1 MMHSRA
7 SASGGLLFASCGA
20 LLFAFVVLGGGT
32 RQGLPVESLLQLL
45 GAVALTLGLLANRSP
60 ALDAASRT
68 CIAWLAAVA
77 VVIAGQL
84 VPLPP
89 GVWEFLA
96 GRELLGQELALAG
109 VEPSWRPISLVPEAS
124 LRALLAL
131 LPPAALLLLLCRL
144 ELRQRVGLLKLVV
157 MLSVASI
164 ALGFAQL
171 AGGPESRL
179 RWHDVTSTTNAVGP
193 FANRNHLATL
203 LAISLPISAAWLIM
217 ALRRRRSDRRL
228 ASMIGAG
235 FLMVLF
241 VLGLAVTRSR
251 AGVLLGAA
259 ALACV
264 VGMFWLHR
272 KRIQA
277 GGSKPLRAKRWMLL
291 VLVLGVALSMQYG
304 LVDLWGRLRTD
315 PLEDKRWQIASTTFE
330 AIGRFGLL
338 GAGAGTFP
346 MVYPSVE
353 SDAERNEYYVNRA
366 HNDWLE
372 WLLEGGLPLL
382 LVVLAGVGVLTRL
395 VLAAVRSRERLAPWR
410 VAAAAGLGLL
420 ALHSL
425 LDYPLRTTALASI
438 AVLLL
443 TCLLPDRPEALSR
456 TDADAD
462 SSGKPEPD
470 PEPEP
475 RSAADAAPEAVTWPD
490 SQPQSQPQPPPAAR
504 NPRPPRPSDAD
515 WDPL

>member
-1 MMHSRA
+1 MHSRA
-7 SASGGLLFASCGA
+7 SATGGFLFASCGA
-20 LLFAFVVLGGGT
+20 LLGVFVVLGGGT
-32 RQGLPVESLLQLL
+32 RQGLPVESLLQLIGL
-45 GAVALTLGLLANRSP
+45 VALTFALLANRSRP
-60 ALDAASRT
+60 LDGVSRM
-68 CIAWLAAVA
+68 CLGWLAAVA
-77 VVIAGQL
+77 VLLAGQL
-84 VPLPP
+84 IPLPP
-89 GVWEFLA
+89 GLWTSLA

-109 VEPSWRPISLVPEAS
+109 IEPVWRPISLVPEAT

-144 ELRQRVGLLKLVV
+144 DLRQRVGLLKLVV
-157 MLSVASI
+157 ILSVASI
-164 ALGFAQL
+164 VLGFAQL
-171 AGGPESRL
+171 AGGPASPL
-179 RWHDVTSTTNAVGP
+179 RWHDVTSATNAVGP

-228 ASMIGAG
+228 ASMVGAG

-241 VLGLAVTRSR
+241 ILGLAVTRSR

-264 VGMFWLHR
+264 VAMVWLHR
-272 KRIQA
+272 ERIQA

-291 VLVLGVALSMQYG
+291 ILVAGVVISMQYG

-330 AIGRFGLL
+330 AMGRFGFL
-338 GAGAGTFP
+338 GTGGGTFP

-372 WLLEGGLPLL
+372 WLLEGGVPLML
-382 LVVLAGVGVLTRL
+382 LVVAGVVLL
-395 VLAAVRSRERLAPWR
+395 LKLALAAVRSRARLAPWQMG
-410 VAAAAGLGLL
+410 AAAGLGLI

-438 AVLLL
+438 AVLLVS
-443 TCLLPDRPEALSR
+443 CLLPHGAAVPEAE
-456 TDADAD
+456 TVKDA
-462 SSGKPEPD
+462 S
-470 PEPEP
+470 
-475 RSAADAAPEAVTWPD
+475 
-490 SQPQSQPQPPPAAR
+490 
-504 NPRPPRPSDAD
+504 PRPPPPPTPPSPVRQRTKKLETPLEPVPRPDLSD
-515 WDPL
+515 WELR